1 MTEKKYTTLSEYIKM
16 QKEVGSCSEHF
27 KKSLKNGFKAGLLIG
42 AAFSVFSVF
51 K

>member
-1 MTEKKYTTLSEYIKM
+1 MAEKKYTTLSEYIKM
-16 QKEVGSCSEHF
+16 QKEIGSCSEHF

-42 AAFSVFSVF
+42 TVFSVFSIY